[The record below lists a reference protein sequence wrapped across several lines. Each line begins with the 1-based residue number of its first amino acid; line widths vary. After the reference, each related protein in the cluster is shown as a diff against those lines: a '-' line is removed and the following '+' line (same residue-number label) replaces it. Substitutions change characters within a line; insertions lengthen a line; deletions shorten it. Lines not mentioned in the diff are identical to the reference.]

1 MFGGVFYWIELHF
14 CARSSQLAQDEN
26 HWMLDSHVAQL
37 AVGATRA
44 KLDLKRPDLGLHQ
57 LLNIA
62 ESTAGRVLA
71 ITSGDNRGQ
80 WPGKLVDAY
89 VRGDDLVATYAG
101 TESWPYAPQ
110 IYWSADGVEAGG
122 RVFASLSLMVSI
134 QTNLLDT
141 HPRIVV
147 GSSLCC
153 AEVVSVSV
161 VGDDMLVD
169 SHGDG
174 VQSFDPRTSA
184 CGLIWRLPGDELSYA
199 EVMPTSD
206 FRRLSIERADRAI
219 GSRWELFAEFLE
231 KGVIRRARLQ
241 SMFVPRE
248 EDVQLVA
255 ESCAAIE
262 SRPLPL
268 TT

>member
-1 MFGGVFYWIELHF
+1 
-14 CARSSQLAQDEN
+14 LAQDAN
-26 HWMLDSHVAQL
+26 HWTLDSHVGQL

-44 KLDLKRPDLGLHQ
+44 TLDLNRPDLGLQ
-57 LLNIA
+57 QILSDA
-62 ESTAGRVLA
+62 SAAGRVLA
-71 ITSGDNRGQ
+71 ITSGDDRGQ
-80 WPGKLVDAY
+80 WPGKLVEAY
-89 VRGDDLVATYAG
+89 IRGDDLVATYAG
-101 TESWPYAPQ
+101 TDAWPYAPQ
-110 IYWSADGVEAGG
+110 IYWSAEALETGG
-122 RVFASLSLMVSI
+122 RVFASLSLIVSI

-147 GSSLCC
+147 GSSVRC

-161 VGDDMLVD
+161 VGDDLLVD

-174 VQSFDPRTSA
+174 AQSFDPRTRA
-184 CGLIWRLPGDELSYA
+184 CGLIWRLAGDELSYA

-206 FRRLSIERADRAI
+206 FRRVSIERAGGAI

-248 EDVQLVA
+248 DDVQRVA
-255 ESCAAIE
+255 ECCQSIGQ
-262 SRPLPL
+262 RPLPL